1 MTLAHKFPESA
12 SAQEVL
18 AALGRIVGAAN
29 LLTGEADITLY
40 SQDVYRSGARVLGVC
55 RPGNIEE
62 LAAAVKACTGA
73 GVAVIARGGGMSY
86 TDGYLAVTPNTV
98 LIDMSRMARVLSI
111 NEEDMTVTVEC
122 GISWA
127 AVSQAVG
134 ERGYRTPF
142 YGPFSGLQASVG
154 GSLTQNAVSFGSG
167 VNGPASDNVLSLEVV
182 LADGSVL
189 KTGSLAGA
197 NGSAF
202 SRHYGPDL
210 TGLFCAD
217 AGALGIKAHATLPLI
232 KKPAVVMAASYG
244 FNSFESLLKGM
255 RAVAVENVADNFAFD
270 PNLIQNQLG
279 VSNMK
284 RDLKAWF
291 AVGKAAGG
299 PLKGAREMAR
309 IAIAGKRFIKN
320 DLFTAH
326 FSVEGVD
333 NAMAFSALNA
343 VRRAADPFGEEIANS
358 LPTIVRAY
366 PYQPNNVVLGPKG
379 QRWATLHGLM
389 PFSRANGFHKDVT
402 AYYARRAAEMKEHKV
417 TYAAMFETVKT
428 TSFLYETA
436 FYWDDV
442 ARELHNKTVDPAVRA
457 SQPVY
462 ADNPQGRA
470 LVEQIK
476 QDIIKIYQSHGATH
490 YQIGKLY
497 PYMKGRDSLAAALI
511 RDIKKSVDPSNLMNP
526 GALGL

>member
-1 MTLAHKFPESA
+1 MTIVHKLPPRGDAGAVLGTLAGI
-12 SAQEVL
+12 
-18 AALGRIVGAAN
+18 LGDAHV
-29 LLTGEADITLY
+29 LTGEADIALY
-40 SQDVYRSGARVLGVC
+40 SQDVYRAGVAVLGIC
-55 RPGNIEE
+55 RPGNITE
-62 LAAAVKACTGA
+62 LAAAVKACTSA
-73 GVAVIARGGGMSY
+73 GVAVLARGGGMSY

-98 LIDMSRMARVLSI
+98 LFDMGRMNRVLAI

-122 GISWA
+122 GIAWA
-127 AVSQAVG
+127 ALSQALG

-142 YGPFSGLQASVG
+142 YGPFSGLQATVG
-154 GSLTQNAVSFGSG
+154 GSLSQNAISFGSG
-167 VNGPASDNVLSLEVV
+167 VHGPAADNVLTLEVV
-182 LADGSVL
+182 VADGSVL
-189 KTGSLAGA
+189 KTGSLAGQ
-197 NGSAF
+197 NGTGF

-232 KKPAVVMAASYG
+232 KKPAVVMAASYA
-244 FNSFESLLKGM
+244 FNSFEAMLKGM

-299 PLKGAREMAR
+299 PLRGAREMAR
-309 IAIAGKRFIKN
+309 IAIAGKRFIKG
-320 DLFTAH
+320 DVYTAH

-343 VRRAADPFGEEIANS
+343 LRRAADPFGEEIANS

-379 QRWATLHGLM
+379 QRWATLHGLL
-389 PFSRANGFHKDVT
+389 PFSKANAFHTDLM
-402 AYYARRAAEMKEHKV
+402 AYYARRAAEMAQHKV
-417 TYAAMFETVKT
+417 TYAGMFETVKT
-428 TSFLYETA
+428 TNFLYETA

-442 ARELHNKTVDPAVRA
+442 RRELHEKTVDPVVLANLPR
-457 SQPVY
+457 Y
-462 ADNPQGRA
+462 ADNPEGRA

-476 QDIIKIYQSHGATH
+476 QDVIQLFQAHGASH

-497 PYMKGRDSLAAALI
+497 PYMKGRDPLAAQLI
-511 RDIKKSVDPSNLMNP
+511 REIKKTVDPDNLMNP

>member
-1 MTLAHKFPESA
+1 MTIAQKLPESDA
-12 SAQEVL
+12 GGAVME
-18 AALGRIVGAAN
+18 ALSRIVGSAN
-29 LLTGEADITLY
+29 LLTGEAEITLY
-40 SQDVYRSGARVLGVC
+40 SQDVYRAGARVLGVC
-55 RPGNIEE
+55 RPGNINE
-62 LAAAVKACTGA
+62 LSAAVKACTDA
-73 GVAVIARGGGMSY
+73 GIAIVARGGGMSY

-98 LIDMSRMARVLSI
+98 LIDMSRMSRVLAI

-127 AVSQAVG
+127 ALSAAVG

-142 YGPFSGLQASVG
+142 YGPFSGLQATVG
-154 GSLTQNAVSFGSG
+154 GSLTQNAISFGSG
-167 VNGPASDNVLSLEVV
+167 VNGPAADNVLSLEIVV
-182 LADGSVL
+182 ADGGVI
-189 KTGSLAGA
+189 KTGSLAGN
-197 NGSAF
+197 NGTGF

-232 KKPAVVMAASYG
+232 KKPAVIMAASYAFDG
-244 FNSFESLLKGM
+244 FDAMLKGM
-255 RAVAVENVADNFAFD
+255 RAVAAENVADNFAFD

-284 RDLKAWF
+284 RDLAAWI

-299 PLKGAREMAR
+299 PIKAVREMAR
-309 IAIAGKRFIKN
+309 IAIAGKRFIKG
-320 DLFTAH
+320 DVYTAH

-333 NAMAFSALNA
+333 NQMAFSALSA
-343 VRRAADPFGEEIANS
+343 LRRAADPFGKEIANS

-379 QRWATLHGLM
+379 QRWATLHGML
-389 PFSRANGFHKDVT
+389 PFSQAIPFHNELM
-402 AYYARRAAEMKEHKV
+402 AYYARRAPEMKEHKV
-417 TYAAMFETVKT
+417 TYAGMYETVKT
-428 TSFLYETA
+428 TTFLYETA

-442 ARELHNKTVDPAVRA
+442 RRELHEKTVDPSVLANLPR
-457 SQPVY
+457 Y
-462 ADNPQGRA
+462 GDNPQGRA

-476 QDIIKIYQSHGATH
+476 QDVIALFHTHGASH

-497 PYMKGRDSLAAALI
+497 PYMKGRDPLAAQLI
-511 RDIKKSVDPSNLMNP
+511 RDIKKSVDPRNLMNP